1 MSYKYRQTFVVG
13 NKPDGKPIRKE
24 IRSNNKKEFDAK
36 VRYYR
41 NLYAKGVQ
49 VVGKG
54 ITVEQYAYAW
64 LEKYKKPSVGVSQL
78 RNYDILLRKHIC
90 PVVGH
95 MDLRQVKAF
104 HLQEVLD
111 RSPARSQ
118 SSMDKLM
125 GTLRQIFERAEIDGL
140 IEVSPARKLVRPVCS
155 AAETRRALTSQEIS
169 TFMQAARKHRGG
181 LWVRLMLQCGLRR
194 GEAVALRVE
203 DINTA
208 DSLIHVVHSV
218 EYASGNSGRIK
229 DTKTSSS
236 TRCVPLPDDLCADLL
251 QYIESHNIR
260 RGFVFRNAN
269 GSCMSET
276 KIRRLWHSF
285 MRTWD
290 LTAGAK
296 TYRNAVVNHV
306 IDQSI
311 TPHYLRH
318 TYATQLYRAGYD
330 LKTAQ
335 YLLGHSDIRTTAN
348 IYSHIENDD
357 AKQLAAQ
364 IDVTS
369 IWNFE

>member
-64 LEKYKKPSVGVSQL
+64 LEKYKKTSVGVSQL

-125 GTLRQIFERAEIDGL
+125 GTLRQIFERA
-140 IEVSPARKLVRPVCS
+140 
-155 AAETRRALTSQEIS
+155 
-169 TFMQAARKHRGG
+169 
-181 LWVRLMLQCGLRR
+181 
-194 GEAVALRVE
+194 
-203 DINTA
+203 
-208 DSLIHVVHSV
+208 
-218 EYASGNSGRIK
+218 
-229 DTKTSSS
+229 
-236 TRCVPLPDDLCADLL
+236 
-251 QYIESHNIR
+251 
-260 RGFVFRNAN
+260 
-269 GSCMSET
+269 
-276 KIRRLWHSF
+276 
-285 MRTWD
+285 
-290 LTAGAK
+290 
-296 TYRNAVVNHV
+296 
-306 IDQSI
+306 
-311 TPHYLRH
+311 
-318 TYATQLYRAGYD
+318 
-330 LKTAQ
+330 
-335 YLLGHSDIRTTAN
+335 
-348 IYSHIENDD
+348 
-357 AKQLAAQ
+357 
-364 IDVTS
+364 
-369 IWNFE
+369 